1 LDIKKEIME
10 NKSIIQGSLF
20 EDDYLVRSLGGIVSQ
35 PDTALTELV
44 ANAWD
49 AGATE
54 VKIFIPNEKGQNL
67 TVEDNGV
74 GMSKEDFHNRWMK
87 LRYNRI
93 KHQGKKV
100 IFPPEIQGTRFAYGR
115 NGVGRHGLLCFNDSE
130 YHIQTTKDGKT
141 HTFTVTTQIK
151 GEPIAITNE
160 EEKNADNI
168 VHGTKLEVVVLHNLP
183 NVERIRNIIAA
194 KFLHD
199 PQFKIEINRVSLPL
213 EDLKGFLDQT
223 TINVPN
229 TEITLVAYFIDSQ
242 KALRKSIYQGIAFW
256 QGGRLVGEPSWILGQ
271 EVILDGRTTLAKRYT
286 IVISTNDLSEEV
298 KEDWSGFKNNAT
310 MQNVFDAV
318 SIYVNAKI
326 AEISRSS
333 IDETK
338 AFIKQEFKE
347 KLKDASP
354 LTLYEIDEA
363 IDNISISSPKA
374 RQESVMVAVDA
385 IINLEK
391 SKSGKELLAKLALL
405 NEGDIGGLN
414 QLLNKWTVKDALTVL
429 NEIDRRLTVIEAIR
443 KLSKDTNIDELN
455 ILHPLV
461 TEARWLFGTEFDS
474 SEYMSN
480 RQLQTVISTLFKD
493 KAIQKQDINYKKR
506 PDIVCLEKSTI
517 AITGTEEFST
527 ETELSTINK
536 ILIIEL
542 KRGGFKLT
550 REERNQAQGYSED
563 LLAAFPNAKINTYV
577 IGDTIGDNVQRVT
590 TVGDNEA
597 GKIFV
602 STFSQLVDTAEKRLF
617 GLRQKLASM
626 YDDVPG
632 MDLYNQTRLILK

>member
-1 LDIKKEIME
+1 ME
-10 NKSIIQGSLF
+10 NKNIIHGSLF
-20 EDDYLVRSLGGIVSQ
+20 EDDYLIRSLGGIVSQ
-35 PDTALTELV
+35 PETALTELV

-54 VKIFIPNEKGQNL
+54 VKIFIPSEKGQKL

-74 GMSKEDFHNRWMK
+74 GMSQEDFHNRWMK

-100 IFPPEIQGTRFAYGR
+100 IFPIEVKGTRFAYGR
-115 NGVGRHGLLCFNDSE
+115 NGVGRHGLLCFNDNE
-130 YHIQTTKDGKT
+130 YYIQTSKDGKT
-141 HTFTVTTQIK
+141 LTLTVTTQIK
-151 GEPIAITNE
+151 GVPIAITNE
-160 EEKNADNI
+160 EESDTDKTA
-168 VHGTKLEVVVLHNLP
+168 HGTKLEVIVSQNLP
-183 NVERIRNIIAA
+183 NIERIRDIIAA

-199 PQFKIEINRVSLPL
+199 PQFKIEINRVSLQL
-213 EDLKGFLDQT
+213 EDLKGFLDQS
-223 TINVPN
+223 TINVPD
-229 TEITLVAYFIDSQ
+229 TEISLVAYFIDSQ

-256 QGGRLVGEPSWILGQ
+256 QGGRLVGEPSWILGH

-286 IVISTNDLSEEV
+286 VVISTNDLSEEV
-298 KEDWSGFKNNAT
+298 KEDWSGFKNSET
-310 MQNVFDAV
+310 MQKVYDAV
-318 SIYVNAKI
+318 SIYVNEKI
-326 AEISRSS
+326 TELSRSS

-338 AFIKQEFKE
+338 AIIKQEFRD

-354 LTLYEIDEA
+354 LTLYEIDEV
-363 IDNISISSPKA
+363 IENISVSAPKA

-391 SKSGKELLAKLALL
+391 SKSGRELLAKLALL
-405 NEGDIGGLN
+405 NEDDIEGLN

-443 KLSKDTNIDELN
+443 KLSKDTKIDELH

-461 TEARWLFGTEFDS
+461 TEARWLFGPEYDS
-474 SEYMSN
+474 AEYMSN
-480 RQLQTVISTLFKD
+480 RQLQTVIGTLFKD
-493 KAIQKQDINYKKR
+493 KAIQRQDINYKKR
-506 PDIVCLEKSTI
+506 PDIVCLENSTM
-517 AITGTEEFST
+517 AITGTEEFSD

-536 ILIIEL
+536 IMIIEL

-550 REERNQAQGYSED
+550 REERNQAQNYSED
-563 LLAAFPNAKINTYV
+563 LLASFPNARINAYV
-577 IGDTIGDNVQRVT
+577 VGDNIGDNVQRIT
-590 TVGDNEA
+590 TVGNNEA
-597 GKIFV
+597 GKVFV

-617 GLRQKLASM
+617 RLRQKLASM

-632 MDLYNQTRLILK
+632 MDLYKQAQLSLKY